1 MDSLK
6 YTCHLGL
13 RKRKVATKMD
23 CDVEGAYM
31 NLRYRIL
38 NIGEERYILDMG
50 GSSFWRILFPFL
62 YWLLPVNVYKVNDDE
77 LIDKIVS
84 PYIQQK
90 SGIGLGLLGGII
102 ALGLGGLLY
111 PLVNFLDVE
120 ITPVTSSIIIS
131 IIVLLVISF
140 YFYSNIRC
148 GRKLQQDIQLD
159 HYPKE
164 KLRIRPESKKY
175 CINLLYFYLLFM
187 GLTVLFLGGSIQM
200 PNGFMFFAGG
210 LVLFLA
216 LGVSIVTIRVGKT
229 TVRFKGNTKRE
240 E

>member
-1 MDSLK
+1 
-6 YTCHLGL
+6 
-13 RKRKVATKMD
+13 MD

-50 GSSFWRILFPFL
+50 GSSFWRVLVPIF
-62 YWLLPVNVYKVNDDE
+62 YWLLPLNVYKVNDDE
-77 LIDKIVS
+77 LIDEIVS

-90 SGIGLGLLGGII
+90 SVVGLGSLGGIVAI
-102 ALGLGGLLY
+102 GLGGLLY
-111 PLVNFLDVE
+111 PLVYLLDIE
-120 ITPVTSSIIIS
+120 ITPVTSSVIIGVV
-131 IIVLLVISF
+131 VLLVISF
-140 YFYSNIRC
+140 YFYANIRC
-148 GRKLQQDIQLD
+148 GRKLRQDIQLD

-164 KLRIRPESKKY
+164 KLRIRPESKEY
-175 CINLLYFYLLFM
+175 CIDILCFYLLLM
-187 GLTVLFLGGSIQM
+187 GLTVLFLGGSIQT

-216 LGVSIVTIRVGKT
+216 FGVSIVTIRVGKT
-229 TVRFKGNTKRE
+229 TVRFKGHANRE